1 MKWLVP
7 GMNVKRWLVLLFL
20 GVVGFS
26 LATGLIMLFILRSVR
41 PRGTAST
48 ALATATLQFIPR
60 TERAGLLIVLGLAI
74 VIASL
79 VKLSGSLLSVFL
91 PAPGS
96 NVAEVIYRRRKLPR
110 GPRIVAIG
118 GGTGL
123 SVLLKGLKEYTS
135 NLTAIVTVAS
145 DGAGDPLQRELG
157 VLPPGDFGSSIIALS
172 DEEPLM
178 ERLFQ
183 YRFGN
188 GSGLDGHS
196 FGSLFIAA
204 LSHITGSFERALR
217 EVGRVLAVRGQILP
231 STLSEVRL
239 VVDADAGQHDGQP
252 ADVPHARLVPEDV
265 VAYPEATRA
274 ILDADMVVLGP
285 GSIYTSLLPNLLV
298 PGIREALRSSRAL
311 KVFVSN
317 VATQANIPAGEDV
330 LQHVRL
336 VRSHVG
342 DGLFDYVVVNDN
354 LDAALPLELTAALVR
369 CHGATPADLRELRL
383 VEMDIIDP
391 ANAMRHHSAKLGEGL
406 LKLYYDQAPRRSRSE
421 VVLSQPA
428 IAAKTA

>member
-1 MKWLVP
+1 
-7 GMNVKRWLVLLFL
+7 
-20 GVVGFS
+20 
-26 LATGLIMLFILRSVR
+26 
-41 PRGTAST
+41 
-48 ALATATLQFIPR
+48 
-60 TERAGLLIVLGLAI
+60 
-74 VIASL
+74 
-79 VKLSGSLLSVFL
+79 
-91 PAPGS
+91 
-96 NVAEVIYRRRKLPR
+96 EVIYRRRKLPR

-123 SVLLKGLKEYTS
+123 SILLRGLKEYTS

-145 DGAGDPLQRELG
+145 DGVGDQLRRELG
-157 VLPPGDFGSSIIALS
+157 TLPPGDFGNCIVALS

-178 ERLFQ
+178 GRLFQ
-183 YRFGN
+183 YRFEE

-196 FGSLFIAA
+196 FGNLFIVA

-239 VVDADAGQHDGQP
+239 VVDEANGQDAGQ
-252 ADVPHARLVPEDV
+252 AASYARVRLDPEDV

-274 ILDADMVVLGP
+274 ILDADMVVLAP

-317 VATQANIPAGEDV
+317 VATRLDGPTSDEV
-330 LQHVRL
+330 VQHVRL
-336 VRSHVG
+336 VRAHVG
-342 DGLFDYVVVNDN
+342 DGLFDYVVANDN
-354 LDAALPLELTAALVR
+354 LDVAPPLDLSTRLLR
-369 CHGATPADLRELRL
+369 CPGITPPDLRDLRL
-383 VEMDIIDP
+383 VEMDVIDET
-391 ANAMRHHSAKLGEGL
+391 NAMRHHPAKLGEAL
-406 LKLYYDQAPRRSRSE
+406 LKLYYDQAPRRSRPE